1 MREQDGQD
9 GGENSSNKVTEGTQ
23 ILEAK
28 KWGVD
33 AEAKA
38 ARTIT

>member
-1 MREQDGQD
+1 MREQGGRD
-9 GGENSSNKVTEGTQ
+9 GGENSSNKIMEGTQ
-23 ILEAK
+23 KSETE